1 MVLKSTDNS
10 SKASDKLEVVGNAL
24 GNIPVDMTRVTK
36 SGDVVLQIKAED
48 VKKAAGT
55 LMVHL
60 HGSINFEFSMKHEAF

>member
-24 GNIPVDMTRVTK
+24 GNIPVDMMRVTK

-48 VKKAAGT
+48 DVKKAVAT
-55 LMVHL
+55 LNL
-60 HGSINFEFSMKHEAF
+60 KGDGGKLGAQ